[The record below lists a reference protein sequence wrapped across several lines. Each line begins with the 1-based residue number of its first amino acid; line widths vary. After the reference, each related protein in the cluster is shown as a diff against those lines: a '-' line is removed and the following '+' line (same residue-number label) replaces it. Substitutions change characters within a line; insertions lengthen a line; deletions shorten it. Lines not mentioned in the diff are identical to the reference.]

1 MVKKLLKVGNTRELK
16 GLQKINP
23 KHLSKL
29 DQTYQQKDTDCLG
42 GYKNRPIFML
52 STKELAQNQG
62 KLQTENKAMG
72 EAILCK
78 WKSKESWGSNIQM
91 NFKTLLQETKK
102 DTA

>member
-1 MVKKLLKVGNTRELK
+1 MLKEIFSAGHTRELK

-52 STKELAQNQG
+52 STKELAQN
-62 KLQTENKAMG
+62 
-72 EAILCK
+72 
-78 WKSKESWGSNIQM
+78 
-91 NFKTLLQETKK
+91 
-102 DTA
+102 